1 MRYIFG
7 HGPSNERNEFANQ
20 ERAIDYLRHE
30 LPNQREFRYR
40 TTYQHRNVGS
50 ILFAFGGILLA
61 ELIVADIENPSDDD
75 IAAYAKTKSVYVI
88 DEIRHFANTSVR
100 AADVGLTNYQFGKVV
115 PDDVYAQILASAGG
129 FGEIRKRQR

>member
-7 HGPSNERNEFANQ
+7 HGPSKDRNEFANQ

-30 LPNQREFRYR
+30 LPDQRAFRYR
-40 TTYQHRNVGS
+40 TTYQHRNVDS

-88 DEIRHFANTSVR
+88 DEIRHFANQTVR

-115 PDDVYAQILASAGG
+115 PDDVYTQIVARTGG
-129 FGEIRKRQR
+129 FSDVRKRQR